1 MLEVLDAAA
10 VRRFAERAV
19 TALGR
24 HRAEIDQ
31 LNVYPVPDGD
41 TGTNM
46 HLTMVAARDE
56 LAVHSDETSTAPPSE
71 AAGLLAR
78 GALMGAR
85 GNSGVILAQ
94 LLRGVADLI
103 ADGSPSAV
111 AAGLGEG
118 AKAARAAVARPV
130 EGTTDARTAVP
141 PRRI

>member
-1 MLEVLDAAA
+1 MLEVLDAVA

-19 TALGR
+19 VALGR
-24 HRAEIDQ
+24 HRVEIDQ

-56 LAVHSDETSTAPPSE
+56 LAVHADPAGGPPGD
-71 AAGLLAR
+71 AVGLLAR

-103 ADGSPSAV
+103 GDGSAAAV
-111 AAGLGEG
+111 AASLAEG

-130 EGTTDARTAVP
+130 EGTILSVA
-141 PRRI
+141 